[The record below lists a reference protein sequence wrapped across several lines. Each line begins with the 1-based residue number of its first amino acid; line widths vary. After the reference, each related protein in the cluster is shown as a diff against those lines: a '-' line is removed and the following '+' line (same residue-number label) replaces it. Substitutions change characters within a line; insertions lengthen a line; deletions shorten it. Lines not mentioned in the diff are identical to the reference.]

1 MGFTGTIEQFLLQP
15 GDIVSP
21 IMRPAGI
28 PVPERSGR
36 GRFLAGF
43 RQVSVPVLKIGMT
56 DEIACASKLFTAI
69 PIVVVAVQ
77 DVISST
83 QFRPGDRLVDLQDL
97 ARPVTILVSIV
108 PLYESQTDGIG
119 PNRDL
124 SVQLSS
130 KFTNAK
136 RARDHYVIH

>member
-1 MGFTGTIEQFLLQP
+1 MGFTSTIEQFLLQP

-43 RQVSVPVLKIGMT
+43 RQVSAPVLKIGMI
-56 DEIACASKLFTAI
+56 DEIACASKPFTAI

-108 PLYESQTDGIG
+108 PLYESQADGIG
-119 PNRDL
+119 PNQDL
-124 SVQLSS
+124 SVQLSG
-130 KFTNAK
+130 KYTNTK

>member
-1 MGFTGTIEQFLLQP
+1 VGFTGTNEQFLLQP